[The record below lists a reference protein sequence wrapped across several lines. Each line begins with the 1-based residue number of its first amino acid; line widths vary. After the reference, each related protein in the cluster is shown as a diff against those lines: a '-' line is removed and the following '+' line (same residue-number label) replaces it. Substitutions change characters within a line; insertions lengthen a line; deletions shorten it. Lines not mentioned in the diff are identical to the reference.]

1 MKTYGRCTKCG
12 MESNGKP
19 YCEICKR
26 KKELDQIMREYYYE
40 KNDIETTVD
49 FLQTMFIEY
58 AKIIKKGEI
67 YNE

>member
-1 MKTYGRCTKCG
+1 
-12 MESNGKP
+12 MESTGKP

-26 KKELDQIMREYYYE
+26 KEELDQIMREYYYE

-58 AKIIKKGEI
+58 TKIIKK
-67 YNE
+67 

>member
-1 MKTYGRCTKCG
+1 MKTYVRCAKCG
-12 MESNGKP
+12 MESTGKT

-26 KKELDQIMREYYYE
+26 KEELDQIMREYYYE

-58 AKIIKKGEI
+58 TKIIKK
-67 YNE
+67 